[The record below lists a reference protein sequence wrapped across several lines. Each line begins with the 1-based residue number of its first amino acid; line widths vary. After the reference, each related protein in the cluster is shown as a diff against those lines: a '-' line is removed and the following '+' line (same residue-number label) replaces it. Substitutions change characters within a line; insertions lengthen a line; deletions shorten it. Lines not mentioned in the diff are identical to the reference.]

1 MQKKIYRS
9 KTDKWLTGLCG
20 GVGTFFGINPII
32 IRLLMLI
39 IACSVFGII
48 VYFVISY
55 FVPEEGSDR
64 IEAEFKETDEN
75 K

>member
-20 GVGTFFGINPII
+20 GVGAYFGINPII
-32 IRLLMLI
+32 IRLLMLL
-39 IACSVFGII
+39 IAFSMLGI
-48 VYFVISY
+48 VAYFVISY

-64 IEAEFKETDEN
+64 IEAEYKDTDEN

>member
-1 MQKKIYRS
+1 MKKKIYRS
-9 KTDKWLTGLCG
+9 LKDKWLTGLCG
-20 GVGTFFGINPII
+20 GVGEFFGVNPII
-32 IRLLMLI
+32 IRLLMLF

-55 FVPEEGSDR
+55 FVPVEGSDR
-64 IEAEFKETDEN
+64 IEAEFKDADED